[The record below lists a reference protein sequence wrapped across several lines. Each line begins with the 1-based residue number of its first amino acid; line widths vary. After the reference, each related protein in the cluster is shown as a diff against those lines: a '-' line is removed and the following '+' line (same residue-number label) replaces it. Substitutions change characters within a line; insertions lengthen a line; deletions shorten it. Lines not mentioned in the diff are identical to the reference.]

1 MSESLPTQTQATV
14 DPSLLAGSTLATPEI
29 QVRFNT
35 FEEAQTAEKRFSDSF
50 IEGAIDDKLKV
61 GSETVGIK
69 GYLDKVEAT
78 PSDNETIANP
88 DAIAALYLKTTDM
101 LARNLKIMT
110 VRNADP
116 TKDAARKSV
125 IKSAKEDFLAKLH
138 DEAGTTADGIVDW
151 STGKSRYFPVK
162 AMEYHGLEI
171 DGKDPL
177 NAESKHADDFRPNFK
192 IQRQMGGAFIMA
204 YSDNRV
210 REKVQKQDQELGK
223 RIYLNP
229 EAFATPD
236 VFEQVLTTANQAGL
250 SIQLKMYQR
259 APEFAEA
266 HFKRERGD
274 TKDGF
279 RGDGI
284 VIYADE
290 AQANDVL
297 AMVLS
302 IAKDKPEA
310 FVGRKTSKIP
320 QNVAEGI
327 AVGDEPT
334 QMKGTSLTSH
344 RVKVLEYAASYVRQ
358 SGKTGEEAKDLYR
371 RCLAATAKA
380 NKVNP
385 RNIAFNAAV

>member
-1 MSESLPTQTQATV
+1 MPEILPQTPTAQ
-14 DPSLLAGSTLATPEI
+14 DPSLIAGSTLANPELQI
-29 QVRFNT
+29 KFHT
-35 FEEAQTAEKRFSDSF
+35 FEEAQTAEKGFSDSF
-50 IEGAIDDKLKV
+50 IDGAIGDGLKV
-61 GSETVGIK
+61 GNESKEIK
-69 GYLDKVEAT
+69 GYLDSVEAT
-78 PSDNETIANP
+78 ENDNEIIANP
-88 DAIAALYLKTTDM
+88 DTIAALYLKTTDM
-101 LARNLKIMT
+101 LARNLKIMA

-116 TKDAARKSV
+116 AKDAARKSI
-125 IKSAKEDFLAKLH
+125 IKSAKDSFLATLH
-138 DEAGTTADGIVDW
+138 NETSTAAKGIVDW
-151 STGKSRYFPVK
+151 STSKSNHFPVK

-171 DGKDPL
+171 DGEDL
-177 NAESKHADDFRPNFK
+177 LYAESKHADDIRPNIK
-192 IQRQMGGAFIMA
+192 IQRQIGGAFIMA

-210 REKVQKQDQELGK
+210 REKMQKQDEVLGK

-259 APEFAEA
+259 APEFAQA
-266 HFKRERGD
+266 HRKRAKGD
-274 TKDGF
+274 TKDGL

-297 AMVLS
+297 ALVLAV
-302 IAKDKPEA
+302 AKDKPEA
-310 FVGRKTSKIP
+310 FVGRKTSRVP

-344 RVKVLEYAASYVRQ
+344 RVKVLEYAATYVRQ
-358 SGKTGEEAKDLYR
+358 SGKTGQEARELFKK
-371 RCLAATAKA
+371 CLVATAEA

-385 RNIAFNAAV
+385 KNIAFNTAS